1 MRPVFHLPDGGFA
14 KQVSSSAAPDV
25 GPYPASL
32 HANAERALA
41 ITYPTLQALLGEHAF
56 EVLSRR
62 FHRAHPH
69 HLADW
74 GEWGEALPDWLAA
87 QAELVELPYLPDV
100 ARLDWSCHVSE
111 RAADARID
119 VASMGLAA
127 AQAPERLRLRL
138 APDVRM
144 LRSTHPIVPIWW
156 AHHGPT
162 ADQASWFERA
172 NQAMHDGVLA
182 HVIVHR
188 QRWRATPVEVTPS
201 TWAFMRA
208 AHAGH
213 SLARALD
220 EVAPMGFDFVQWL
233 PGAIQQGWVLGFAE
247 SDPSSTT

>member
-1 MRPVFHLPDGGFA
+1 MRPIFSLPDDGFA
-14 KQVSSSAAPDV
+14 KQVAGSQAPDV

-32 HANAERALA
+32 QANAERALA
-41 ITYPTLQALLGEHAF
+41 ITYPTVQALLGEQPF
-56 EVLSRR
+56 GVLSRR
-62 FHRAHPH
+62 FRQAHPH

-87 QAELVELPYLPDV
+87 QAELLALPYLPDV

-111 RAADARID
+111 RAADTRID

-127 AQAPERLRLRL
+127 AQAPERLQLRL

-144 LRSTHPIVPIWW
+144 LSPTHPVVPIWW
-156 AHHGPT
+156 AHHGPP
-162 ADQASWFERA
+162 ADQAGWFERA
-172 NQAMHDGVLA
+172 NQAMSEGVSA
-182 HVIVHR
+182 SVVVHR

-201 TWAFMRA
+201 AWAFMRA
-208 AHAGH
+208 AHAGS
-213 SLARALD
+213 SLAHALD

-233 PGAIQQGWVLGFAE
+233 PWAIQQGWVLGFAE

>member
-1 MRPVFHLPDGGFA
+1 MRPVFNLPDHGFA

-32 HANAERALA
+32 QANAERALA
-41 ITYPTLQALLGEHAF
+41 ITFPTVQALLGEPAF
-56 EVLSRR
+56 GVLSRR
-62 FHRAHPH
+62 FHQAHPH
-69 HLADW
+69 HQADW

-111 RAADARID
+111 RAADSRID

-144 LRSTHPIVPIWW
+144 LRSTHPVVPIWW
-156 AHHGPT
+156 AHHGPP

-172 NQAMHDGVLA
+172 NKAMHEGVLG

-188 QRWRATPVEVTPS
+188 QRWRATPFEVTPG
-201 TWAFMRA
+201 TWAFVRA
-208 AHAGH
+208 AHAGQ

-233 PGAIQQGWVLGFAE
+233 PGAIQHGWVLGFAE
-247 SDPSSTT
+247 SAPSSTT

>member
-1 MRPVFHLPDGGFA
+1 MRTLFSLPDDGLA
-14 KQVSSSAAPDV
+14 KWVASADALDL

-41 ITYPTLQALLGEHAF
+41 ITYPTVQALLGEQAF
-56 EVLSRR
+56 AVLSRR
-62 FHRAHPH
+62 FHQAHPH

-74 GEWGEALPDWLAA
+74 GEWGEALPEWLAA

-144 LRSTHPIVPIWW
+144 LSSTHPVVPIWR
-156 AHHGPT
+156 AHHGPP

-172 NQAMHDGVLA
+172 NQAMREGVFA

-188 QRWRATPVEVTPS
+188 QRWRATPVEVSPS
-201 TWAFMRA
+201 TWAFIRA

-213 SLARALD
+213 SLACALD
-220 EVAPMGFDFVQWL
+220 GVAPMGFDFVQWL
-233 PGAIQQGWVLGFAE
+233 PGAIQQGWVIGFAE
-247 SDPSSTT
+247 SDPSSTI

>member
-1 MRPVFHLPDGGFA
+1 MRPLFSLPDDGFA
-14 KQVSSSAAPDV
+14 KRVASADGPDL

-32 HANAERALA
+32 RANAERALA
-41 ITYPTLQALLGEHAF
+41 ITYPTVQALLGEQAF
-56 EVLSRR
+56 DVLSRR
-62 FHRAHPH
+62 FHQAHPH
-69 HLADW
+69 HQADW
-74 GEWGEALPDWLAA
+74 GEWGGALPDWLVA
-87 QAELVELPYLPDV
+87 QADLVDLPYLSDV
-100 ARLDWSCHVSE
+100 ALLDWSCHVSE

-138 APDVRM
+138 APDARM
-144 LRSTHPIVPIWW
+144 LRSSHPVVPIWW
-156 AHHGPT
+156 AHHGPP

-172 NQAMHDGVLA
+172 KQAMREGALT

-188 QRWRATPVEVTPS
+188 QRWRAIPVEVTPS
-201 TWAFMRA
+201 NWAFIRA